1 MFLDQPEID
10 FTLEQWQDC
19 RDFYL
24 RTSQESGL
32 PEQLMFSCRGRAR
45 FAAENIR
52 RSVREIDKLNDE
64 FYEPAFTGGS
74 HG

>member
-24 RTSQESGL
+24 RASQEPGM
-32 PEQLMFSCRGRAR
+32 EDELMFSCRGRAR
-45 FAAENIR
+45 FASENIR
-52 RSVREIDKLNDE
+52 RTVREIDELNDQ
-64 FYEPAFTGGS
+64 FYSPAFMGS
-74 HG
+74 R